1 MYRYFKKVVGIGTGN
16 YIDFWKSKG
25 PSDKNV
31 TAPTTSHYNLRPQ
44 LNYFGTKT
52 KEEFRG
58 SCLKQD
64 KITFNHGKIVNIYN
78 VYELAKIYIITS
90 PTLVN
95 CLFGA
100 VSLTKNVKI
109 DKHKYSG
116 CRIGFDRGNVYL
128 LPNGNFGRNVII
140 FGVVMSLFDHVDK
153 KGKNILIFEKVQ
165 HKG

>member
-1 MYRYFKKVVGIGTGN
+1 MYRYFKRVVGFGTGN

-64 KITFNHGKIVNIYN
+64 KITFNHGKIVNIYI
-78 VYELAKIYIITS
+78 VYELDKIYVKTS
-90 PTLVN
+90 HKLVN

-100 VSLTKNVKI
+100 VSLTIVI
-109 DKHKYSG
+109 
-116 CRIGFDRGNVYL
+116 
-128 LPNGNFGRNVII
+128 RNT
-140 FGVVMSLFDHVDK
+140 
-153 KGKNILIFEKVQ
+153 
-165 HKG
+165 